1 MQQITPSAVETALT
15 HAERWPMTV
24 GFLLAVGLL
33 AGAVYW
39 LLFKF
44 WPAWLAEQEKHRQH
58 VSDAL
63 KQRGVESAE
72 DIRAARDLAAQQ
84 HAAVVKEIGDRV
96 VAVGGRV
103 DDVHAK
109 VSGLHDTVRAIASKL
124 GAVALAVGL
133 FGGGFVGGFAV
144 GNAAG
149 TSMLNRS
156 ADDAGRVKCRVACG
170 SGQYCCGEDK
180 CCEKD
185 KGTAA
190 TAKSPTT
197 SRSLPTLASH
207 ATAAGCNPSVEVCS

>member
-1 MQQITPSAVETALT
+1 MQQITPGTVETALT

-24 GFLLAVGLL
+24 GFFLAVGLMAGL
-33 AGAVYW
+33 AYW

-124 GAVALAVGL
+124 GAVAVAVCL

-144 GNAAG
+144 GNFAG
-149 TSMLNRS
+149 TALRHVV
-156 ADDAGRVKCRVACG
+156 DDAGRVKCRIACA
-170 SGQYCCGEDK
+170 SGFYCCGEDK
-180 CCEKD
+180 CCERD
-185 KGTAA
+185 KSTASVSA
-190 TAKSPTT
+190 PS
-197 SRSLPTLASH
+197 SSLASVSF
-207 ATAAGCNPSVEVCS
+207 ASFAAPGCNFQIEVCH